1 MPTRDR
7 PIDRAALRTAHE
19 LARIG
24 DEVRIARLGCGLSQA
39 LVARA
44 AGGSQAQVSRLEHG
58 SVRHV
63 DMVMLSRV
71 LAATGLRLSIRTF
84 PDGSPIRDAG
94 HVALLRRLRERL
106 SPVWTW
112 RIEVPVRAAT
122 DQSDQ
127 GIERRRWDAVARING
142 VAVAFEA
149 ETRLYDAQA
158 QLARALSK
166 QAAGS
171 VDRLVL
177 VIAETHH
184 NRRVLGEIGPV
195 VRGDFPIQPRVMLAA
210 LSEGRDPGGNGI
222 VQV

>member
-1 MPTRDR
+1 MPTRDKL
-7 PIDRAALRTAHE
+7 IDRAALRTAHE

-24 DEVRIARLGCGLSQA
+24 DEVRIARLGAADQA
-39 LVARA
+39 LVAGA

-122 DQSDQ
+122 DQSDR
-127 GIERRRWDAVARING
+127 GSSGGAGRRGTDQRRCG
-142 VAVAFEA
+142 RGRGQE
-149 ETRLYDAQA
+149 RLYDAQA